1 MACHGNARLDANSW
15 TSDGKICGYRRLG
28 NRGWNYGV
36 AVRYQLT
43 DPERLE
49 ACGEDPSWICDWVAD
64 RTGSVGLTRA
74 VQLVVEVPLRIL
86 IIIVVAL
93 LVSRLLRRFI
103 DRYGSHL
110 AQRSLERLATMERR
124 APSAVRRGARA
135 SRLAA
140 TAPAQ
145 PATTVAAPTEAG
157 PVSTSDARAQ
167 AVGPQ
172 QGDGPQPGERSGP
185 GDRRVG
191 EPGDADAVPGST
203 TPQAPATNGRL
214 KLRIDTLVAVLSS
227 LSTVAVW
234 AVAGVV
240 ILGQFDVSLAPLF
253 AGAGVL
259 GVALGFG
266 AQSVVSDF
274 LSGFFM
280 LFEDQFG
287 VGDVVD
293 LGEASGTVENL
304 SLRTTTIRDVNG
316 TVWHIRNS
324 EIRRVGNKSQL
335 WSRAVIDVDV
345 AYDTDIRRAEG
356 IIQWVADELWRDP
369 SFVDGDIIDPPEVWG
384 VENLGADGVTIRLV
398 VRTDPAEQWIVGR
411 ELRVRIKEALDEA
424 GIEMPFPQRTV
435 WLRHDETMPRTE
447 RPDVAVAPLRIPA
460 VSDDLVQNPD

>member
-1 MACHGNARLDANSW
+1 M
-15 TSDGKICGYRRLG
+15 
-28 NRGWNYGV
+28 
-36 AVRYQLT
+36 RYQLT

-64 RTGSVGLTRA
+64 RTDSVALTRA
-74 VQLVVEVPLRIL
+74 VELLVELPLRVFV
-86 IIIVVAL
+86 IVLVAL
-93 LVSRLLRRFI
+93 LASRLLRRMI
-103 DRYGSHL
+103 GRYGSHL
-110 AQRSLERLATMERR
+110 ARRSLAKLATMERR
-124 APSAVRRGARA
+124 APLAVRRRARA
-135 SRLAA
+135 ARLAA
-140 TAPAQ
+140 TGSTAAPEPGTAEPEPGTAEPQ
-145 PATTVAAPTEAG
+145 PATAAPERPGLDPVEADGDDGPVAERAGHEEPTDLAQGGIDAG
-157 PVSTSDARAQ
+157 PATASPA
-167 AVGPQ
+167 
-172 QGDGPQPGERSGP
+172 
-185 GDRRVG
+185 
-191 EPGDADAVPGST
+191 T
-203 TPQAPATNGRL
+203 TPANGRL
-214 KLRIDTLVAVLSS
+214 NLRIDTLVAVISS

-234 AVAGVV
+234 ALAGVV
-240 ILGQFDVSLAPLF
+240 ILGQLDVSLAPLL

-266 AQSVVSDF
+266 AQAVVADF

-356 IIQWVADELWRDP
+356 IIQRVADELWRDP
-369 SFVDGDIIDPPEVWG
+369 TFVDGDIIDPPEVWG
-384 VENLGADGVTIRLV
+384 VEQLGADGVTIRLV

-424 GIEMPFPQRTV
+424 GIEIPFPQRTV
-435 WLRHDETMPRTE
+435 WLRHDESVATAD
-447 RPDVAVAPLRIPA
+447 RPQVAVAPLRIPTA
-460 VSDDLVQNPD
+460 SEDLVQNPD